1 MKKLLSSLQAVSS
14 CQLPQSQNQHSPHK
28 FDFSNNAN
36 NFWEG
41 ITTARIASIKCPKYQ
56 LLCEWESRA
65 MKGPVRWGSL
75 SWNRSTLCVKRK
87 DILAVRSVLM
97 MLFRPVI
104 MLFAPLPFSP
114 NETIYTQPVSFSA
127 SYPAVVSIC
136 ICIMF
141 LSALAIF
148 PLIRI
153 VIFPFLSIGYPV
165 VTLGFGFKSYVGYR
179 MRQRRQKVKTRI
191 DSSVSWHWIGNW
203 NF

>member
-1 MKKLLSSLQAVSS
+1 MIKFKEWKNYCQACKLCQAVSS
-14 CQLPQSQNQHSPHK
+14 HK
-28 FDFSNNAN
+28 AKTNALLIN
-36 NFWEG
+36 SASA
-41 ITTARIASIKCPKYQ
+41 TTPTTSERASSSARIASAKCPKYQ
-56 LLCEWESRA
+56 LLCEWESQA

-87 DILAVRSVLM
+87 DILAVRSVLI
-97 MLFRPVI
+97 MLFRPLI
-104 MLFAPLPFSP
+104 LLFAPLPFSP

-141 LSALAIF
+141 LSAFAIF
-148 PLIRI
+148 PLIRV
-153 VIFPFLSIGYPV
+153 VIFPFLSIGSPV

-191 DSSVSWHWIGNW
+191 DSSGS
-203 NF
+203 